1 MGGVTV
7 GSRLSA
13 TVRYTLR
20 TLAKLDE
27 KICCRRREVTTDIKD
42 IINCGGVSG
51 SDFRGIGEMDI
62 DDLLILIQEV
72 KFRAG
77 AGELS
82 DVLQVVETV
91 VTNNLQKKADELCE
105 KADELCW
112 LEARLE
118 VLEEKNSE
126 LIDTL
131 SNIRNELENMLDV
144 HKTIFTELTYKIN
157 DVIRENE

>member
-1 MGGVTV
+1 M
-7 GSRLSA
+7 
-13 TVRYTLR
+13 
-20 TLAKLDE
+20 
-27 KICCRRREVTTDIKD
+27 TTDIRD
-42 IINCGGVSG
+42 IINCGGVTG

-91 VTNNLQKKADELCE
+91 VTNNLQKKADEFCG
-105 KADELCW
+105 

-131 SNIRNELENMLDV
+131 SNIRNELEDMLDV
-144 HKTIFTELTYKIN
+144 HKTMFTELTYKIN